1 MPKGIPNRKPPLD
14 AEALA
19 ARELG
24 EASHVLKEQAKGL
37 NLAIDPEWD
46 IDTLAAK
53 VLDAQ
58 EAKALAEKAAYE
70 AQRKTP
76 VLLLRDA
83 WPVADER
90 HNAGEIINVPID
102 IAKKWFEAGVA
113 VRADP
118 LPTGE

>member
-1 MPKGIPNRKPPLD
+1 MPHLERVLSDIKDRFGRT
-14 AEALA
+14 AYAAQGAL
-19 ARELG
+19 
-24 EASHVLKEQAKGL
+24 
-37 NLAIDPEWD
+37 
-46 IDTLAAK
+46 LAAK

-70 AQRKTP
+70 AERKTP

-118 LPTGE
+118 LPGE